1 MDIDELDLD
10 INNYTMRDL
19 ETFFQIK
26 PNQQYDT
33 SDIEEKEYAMRT
45 LLLSSGQVN
54 QIQQKDLIDFL
65 TLARDWL
72 IYVKCGQRV
81 PLSNDNSINSNLIH
95 DNQPNTRT
103 KEITERPETVYIQA
117 QTENDAFPGKI
128 NPLNKR
134 IINQC
139 LNIDTKF
146 RENYLT
152 TKSSDFHI
160 DLPARFSKVIS
171 MQLASIELPLAFY
184 GISEQFENN
193 YLYMKV
199 KHIDDF
205 LNQGDDFDIN
215 NYDGE
220 IVVIEQ
226 IFDIPDG
233 NYTSAEFVA
242 LINAVVGGTTVIT
255 NTADI
260 TIFNYILFTL
270 DITTA
275 GSGTGKV
282 TIGPNGEHANKIL
295 SIEFDFTKNR
305 QGICDKY
312 VPYNYRIG
320 RNLGFIK
327 PTYTGST
334 TYTADTVIEPNTIR
348 YLYLVVD
355 DFNNNVN
362 NNFVGTYN
370 RSIHSSNILAR
381 ISIQGSFFSLLM
393 NDKYTQIALPRKYFG
408 PVDIQRL
415 HIQLTDDNGRIID
428 LNNADFSFCL
438 NLRVLYDL

>member
-19 ETFFQIK
+19 ETFFHIK
-26 PNQQYDT
+26 SNEKYT
-33 SDIEEKEYAMRT
+33 AADIEEKEYAMRT

-54 QIQQKDLIDFL
+54 QIQQKDLMDFL
-65 TLARDWL
+65 NLARDWL
-72 IYVKCGQRV
+72 IYVKCGERV

-95 DNQPNTRT
+95 DNTPNTRT
-103 KEITERPETVYIQA
+103 HEITERPETVFIQA

-146 RENYLT
+146 RENYLN

-160 DLPARFSKVIS
+160 DLPTKFSKVIS

-184 GISEQFENN
+184 GISQQFENN

-199 KHIDDF
+199 THVDDF
-205 LNQGDDFDIN
+205 LNITDFDIN
-215 NYDGE
+215 TFNGN
-220 IVVIEQ
+220 VVTVER

-233 NYTSAEFVA
+233 NYSSSEFIAIINSIVA
-242 LINAVVGGTTVIT
+242 GNIEG
-255 NTADI
+255 DI

-270 DITTA
+270 DITTG

-282 TIGPNGEHANKIL
+282 TVGPNGEHSDKIISL
-295 SIEFDFTKNR
+295 EFDFTRNKA
-305 QGICDKY
+305 GVCDKY
-312 VPYNYRIG
+312 IPYNYRIG
-320 RNLGFIK
+320 RNLGFIR

-348 YLYLVVD
+348 YLFLV
-355 DFNNNVN
+355 
-362 NNFVGTYN
+362 
-370 RSIHSSNILAR
+370 
-381 ISIQGSFFSLLM
+381 
-393 NDKYTQIALPRKYFG
+393 
-408 PVDIQRL
+408 
-415 HIQLTDDNGRIID
+415 
-428 LNNADFSFCL
+428 
-438 NLRVLYDL
+438 